1 MESNESTEQW
11 LASRQHDLPPVIVRL
26 RYPPNKRC
34 IAPPDVH
41 ALVVD
46 INVQD
51 KMKE

>member
-34 IAPPDVH
+34 IAPRKKGVGVV
-41 ALVVD
+41 LVG
-46 INVQD
+46 
-51 KMKE
+51 MR